1 VPDSMLMYL
10 YECQKRQE
18 GFRDER
24 IENALARQKR
34 IVDN

>member
-1 VPDSMLMYL
+1 MLMYL
-10 YECQKRQE
+10 YETRKTHE
-18 GFRDER
+18 PGFRDER